1 MKFFSLIQGKQLK
14 KPIIWALSFCLLFT
28 QNLAFLNV
36 ASAWEGFDIGGE
48 TAFAASDD
56 EEVFDIMVLVV
67 EKDLLEENI
76 ALEGLIADYPS
87 ELIDTDTIS
96 ERIMRYAEDVQVNS
110 PRTIVKTLTYDPET
124 DSLLDVIT
132 ALENLYKNG
141 VENVSSRLVGAVFV
155 GQIPLPVVNKNGNRF
170 VSMFPLTDF
179 DDKYYIF
186 NPLTESFDKNDLVK
200 EPKMEVWHGILRA
213 PSFDGDS
220 IVSLEELNDLAK
232 FFDKNHLYHT
242 GEDEYAEFNRKIF
255 YGDLIDED
263 KRVNETSYKL
273 YQNYLTNMDDLAYLR
288 FNKHWAED
296 VAGTAVDDLGGILDT
311 LGGPSDEILDQEAA
325 GLAAAG
331 VTGVAADPGQRLM
344 DAMQGGG
351 SGDSYFDQLP
361 DIYSKQIIEKY
372 HVPFTQV
379 VYKAIA
385 QSNDFARY
393 TFRYAAETGGIDSV
407 PALIAMKDEFTKQY
421 LRTANDAIEEK
432 VNHFASVISVDLPI
446 VANSA
451 VSGTVGGLSLELGYK
466 NRSTR
471 CNGFFGAGCGKKYP
485 PFKVF
490 DWGTVNPFDLLGGTK
505 PLELSPIYFNNY
517 YTASDD
523 KMYING
529 VSEDALNSPKQCF
542 PYLGTMYEG
551 GDEYSVLTRSIR
563 SDNSSTGATTYHLAV
578 NGVGLSPAEAQNR
591 MNMGEGF
598 DFGMLIEGN
607 SEHGYPAFYND
618 SPLDESVDDSIADL
632 EEGDIILSIE
642 DMTYWI
648 STGIKKFSGPAIIPD
663 ALKDENK
670 APVINRKL
678 VKDHD
683 ITVTVPIDEVPMVLK
698 GSNQPWP
705 WPDKKYFSFETEVPL
720 IECKP
725 CSIYKEILGEEPP
738 EAGVASAMSFPQDP
752 GEDPF
757 VLSPFAPGFFK
768 IDDKYYYLSSEH
780 GGGGQT
786 LVRNQKE
793 LDDAVQSFNLNV
805 RNKKSGGKDEDKN
818 YWDKYSYFKVRYFD
832 TDSGDSGQILTTD
845 EIKLDHLS
853 PIYSLQSSSAAYRSN
868 DLKGCFY
875 SSAMLHDDRCFSMLA
890 TYPVLDVAGS
900 YEPFSRG
907 ARGLVVEYEGGSQYY
922 DSEYTSLAIADPDQ
936 ITGEIAYEHQFPAG
950 QKLMV
955 EDEDN
960 PGEYED
966 FDTHNEMFQLPSGR
980 EFEDVDDIYV
990 DACFNFLPAQFPNT
1004 GDSNGNSG
1012 SRWHNYDYYTEVIQM
1027 MNLFAKKE
1035 GKKNDNIPYGG
1046 SGRNVTVV
1054 DSTTMFDLGEAE
1066 GVDITVATFAERF
1079 GLWNGK
1085 DDDGNGIVDFSVNT
1099 ENQLVFDMVEA
1110 KAEYGLDPDNIY
1122 MVSRFLLGPRFDSY
1136 TNPLIFGS
1144 ELDPPEAGE
1153 YWYPLPL
1160 SSATFKPATDL
1171 VLKVKPDIAFTIPSL
1186 IIHNEPTNFTI
1197 GEQLNA
1203 GFAQSWPIDN
1213 PRYVAFVDKYGDV
1226 QKLDYPNLFDA
1237 ASVTQFGEDLEDVD
1251 VNGVAQ
1257 WNVYVDLFAQ
1267 TLLSIPGSSK
1277 LAEEAGGS
1285 VKEYVKNEIFD
1296 VSTHSDEE
1304 VSIFDSEE
1312 HSLKMLSADKDVI
1325 MDALYWNSLSVD
1337 DKHEYVLKYYLNQD
1351 LEAYVNDSYEG
1362 YEAAYLVFDGGTSDD
1377 GDFIDMAFN
1386 RAVEE
1391 DEYDEDIPEGD
1402 TFEEMFPDVDEHGN
1416 EKDKDNW
1423 KWIPF
1428 VLWITDELYPKLTEI
1443 WDFMADIPGHIGMVP
1458 ICGDKCFDAVQDCSV
1473 LTKIEISTDRV
1484 SAYSDGVS
1492 SILLTVEGFDQ
1503 NEKPFE
1509 NGEYPSLQINIS
1521 QDNLNPVLEIEKT
1534 DFKKTLDPEGKA
1546 YYKLLTTPNPGE
1558 VKVFVEALFS
1568 DEVKKN
1574 NTDIEDLSSEEI
1586 TLSTSAKSIDLLGS
1600 SSVMV
1605 AGDEEEIEVIAQL
1618 NGGGVLDPFANNEVT
1633 FDIVEGKDSVEFV
1646 DGYVVD
1652 AENGL
1657 ASVYIK
1663 PATKAGEVKIVARVS
1678 DGAVYADGIKD
1689 FSVVP
1694 AEPAKIRIITDTDVL
1709 VANNQSK
1716 ANVSFELYDKY
1727 DNQAYNAFTKV
1738 AVFIFGKAALDYEK
1752 DLDGLIPGVQ
1762 MNFVEG
1768 RASIEVLSE
1777 DEIGNANLYAV
1788 LLDYKLSNDLAVAV
1802 KNNEQIDFFGTIG
1815 ASKKFEVLGEAK
1827 MQLLLSQSQID
1838 ADGEGAAHVSAA
1850 LTSVS
1855 GDVLGGYNG
1864 PVSFNIMDGSIAEFS
1879 ELPPI
1884 YMTDGEMRAYIS
1896 STTKAGDVN
1905 IEVSAPGFASSSVDL
1920 TTLPGDAVK
1929 IELVS
1934 EDDVILTDSIAGT
1947 ILQAKLLDEY
1957 DNLAYLDQK
1966 VVAFGASAG
1975 TASMVEFI
1983 GETFV
1988 QTVEGKAEISVR
2000 SSGLSGFANLAAAA
2014 TDVEQAKLGLQ
2025 IKKRISEKFDFD
2037 EINPKALYINL
2048 LGSAFS
2054 DFGKD
2059 DLAASLLFKGQ
2070 SQAVLSTTAD
2080 DGDYL
2085 RSVFVDGYGQVDL
2098 VDSENVMA
2106 DLVLANDS
2114 FPYQKVNFF
2123 DGVTGGQLAEMFVV
2137 PKDGLDLEIV
2147 GPTGEEELSIADAL
2161 GGGSGDALAEP
2172 ESASFADYE
2181 EGILVQRITDIPTL
2195 PILKFNADESEIL
2208 IIDNDLTVGSIS
2220 KEGRVSVS
2228 SSLLTYK
2235 LPTEEDVDQTYFT
2248 LLLYYKGQ
2256 PLAQVMFKQ
2265 NFDANVQVL
2274 SSENEFENFWPGIY
2288 LKLFDDDS
2296 NYQLVSGFS
2305 RYSTSFNKGV
2315 YVVDTNQEMDSSMA
2329 PGLPYVSLESAGE
2342 TAGVGFGS
2350 GSGNKN
2356 MLLFAAGNTVGE
2368 SNLAYAGET
2377 GVLLG
2382 DPTISIDNAEED
2394 LVSDLSY
2401 YTKDV
2406 GSLVYSGD
2414 RTITELI
2421 SFDYN
2426 GDDREDLLIVYGD
2439 GKLRLLQNENS
2450 NKKYLDKGI
2459 VLNVVNGILS
2469 LSKIDINNDGFDD
2482 LIIGTDNSCI
2492 QGEQCLY
2499 IYENNEGSF
2508 DRKNLTLNTAAK
2520 IYEMYARDLNN
2531 DDLPDIA
2538 LSDSSGNVYVFWNED
2553 GEINPAG
2560 DKLGNFSIHVD
2571 GIEMIDDILVSYN
2584 GLPSESRPYFV
2595 EMTVKEEKYDFFI
2608 VGDKLYVR
2616 PGYSGPL
2623 PSPSPEEAYIDE
2635 YQIFEFDDY
2644 LGNLPET
2651 VSSTMQFL
2659 LPNHIP
2665 ALEGSTKTA
2674 IDLNGAP
2681 IELYDNIEHSIV
2693 LKNNTGS
2700 TITGLK
2706 LSDLTP
2712 SNQRIYETT
2721 LKCLDVGCS
2730 DDLYWEYT
2738 NPLHRNKVISGIS
2751 VPANGVRTIS
2761 FETTME
2767 KTPKVSLLLGDYELG
2782 AGDSHDLYFDILVRP
2797 DVNQAELI
2805 TYFKSGDEL
2814 DSDGR
2819 VEYEMV
2825 DVFAGVTEN
2834 PLEEEFK
2841 GWSGDEAASKTSAAS
2856 EDVDAATE
2864 EFDSEFGAVE
2874 DDAVSCQEVTCDE
2887 DEPTSVCFADVD
2899 CAEALKEAVDDY
2911 NANLEDGEDEL
2922 TVDNYCTYEFDSD
2935 PESDEDDLIEVHIDS
2950 LECVCTDWKENE
2962 EKPSGYPDVSDDD
2975 EDKKSLYEHGC
2986 YYKIES
2992 ALAENPDFNCG
3003 DPAFAEDPACV
3014 CLFENKGSFCEYE
3027 NADGDALFAGD
3038 PECVCQKSFE
3048 LPEDM
3053 EVDMTSLGPVGQK
3066 AKNVFDSL
3074 SFDADFDGLP
3084 NSWDSVQNGLQAV
3097 GDFAGATVNMV
3108 NDLADAAVG
3117 YVTDAIKAFKCSGAG
3132 CLPIPYNHAFLVP
3145 MDISGS
3151 GGVAMFAW
3159 GTPNPP
3165 FVSGLYPSNSVSSGR
3180 IYLSPT
3186 LTMGVGMALCLGPVQ
3201 AAACYAFALP
3211 MGMIPGIAEMCAM
3224 IDKLFQ
3230 KLINKAVE
3238 LINEAM
3244 DYINEGIEEATQG
3257 VVSASG
3263 SGVGQDSSE
3272 NGSNGNYGGS
3282 TSPLVFD
3289 MKSNIKIPGFPS
3301 VFTNWIDKQI
3311 DEIYSK
3317 ILGGLN
3323 IYLILPDFGSLIKD
3337 SIASMK
3343 NFGNMKSVHDF
3354 LRYVSKIPFIQIK
3367 GEDIQFK
3374 IPIIQKEQILKY
3386 ERQAKTFKK
3395 NIENQIKNIK
3405 EFWTCD
3411 DTAKHK
3417 TICDKF
3423 ILDATKFANSV
3434 QQNLN
3439 AIESYKKIPAMLQK
3453 WRTMEQKYAT
3463 QLICYMDAI
3472 MELVG
3477 GYMKRQAKII
3487 NDWMKAIRD
3496 MIDAIK
3502 SWKAILKLV
3511 LEYQESCDDCKSE
3524 RHGMLGFLLQLFVV
3538 IPEPPIIPFPKIPD
3552 IVFDISKIKMGA
3564 TVLWPDITFDGE
3576 PIILPDLPTL
3586 TLPEIIPEV
3595 FVQIPEIDVIPEFTF
3610 DFDLPDLP
3618 PLMLPTLPDLPK
3630 PFTVP
3635 TLPKLVVDIVATIK
3649 AILKLLCLIKQ
3660 ALIPI
3665 NEVTPLS
3672 ANLKTEIETLTN
3684 PGVTPVFP
3692 ISLALAIN
3700 WPEIEYKA
3708 PVEYRWTLHQ
3718 KYGVNTAAIYY
3729 VVEKAAM
3736 WWNDQVEKYVGKVNE
3751 GMSIVEDMAAS
3762 VTDVEALYDEY
3773 GKDFVEEQ
3781 YNKAKD
3787 AIDKKLKE
3795 KGINLPDSPDW
3806 IDVEVET
3813 DADFTHLIAYE
3824 QEFNMNDPK
3833 WAPYNKTLDEID
3845 YLDAGNYGYEG
3856 MSEMANLRNSVL
3868 AYANNVSSFEN
3879 INSFDAYDTLVA
3891 EKKNLIASSSLT
3903 EVSPAEIREF
3913 ERNYD
3918 PVIEIP
3924 LIAAADTASDRT
3936 EMTRMLI
3943 ALEQSL
3949 DTMGNT
3955 DTGDVSSAGNIVTDD
3970 TLSIFTGDEKE
3981 DVLNYNQEISND
3993 TQLMFI
3999 DADSDSDMDLIY
4011 TLGGDLYLKE
4021 NYEFEP
4027 DNPSDYPVLHNPE
4040 SLSSYSEGEIL
4051 SVQGYSV
4058 SGENNGVASVGFI
4071 PSLDPSVVGYEIF
4084 VYPSLLSEAGSYR
4097 FYAEVE
4103 ANDAFGAV
4111 GDVDGFSNIL
4121 NAPERDVYTSLSSF
4135 SISEEETVY
4144 ARDDTVFVIKN
4155 SSGFSV
4161 IEMELEEGEFYTATP
4176 SVGNATIQIF
4186 SGTLEKM
4193 KQGENIDK
4201 PLQEGN
4207 AFMIGDRM
4215 ILGESGG
4222 ADLEFS
4228 NGASMVL
4235 SGGEEFEI
4243 LDIQDEENPSVELS
4257 IANGNYYSRI
4267 YALSDNGGRSL
4278 VSSGVALAPN
4288 VCSDDTPPLPA
4299 LSSTDIYISVME
4311 TLTLDASAS
4320 FDPGGEIEAYYLDL
4334 DTAVDEDGDGDTL
4347 NDIDYWSDDDNLTD
4361 GPDADDVVDNDM
4373 TNPRFNVGPFD
4384 EIGDHQVALNIMDTA
4399 HHISSQIVN
4408 IHVYVPKINL
4418 DPVFVEVGVV
4428 SGDTEPPTGNM
4439 LYKLIRER
4447 AIPRVI
4453 DGKLKLFVDKETVVT
4468 DSANDAG
4475 QYVTSMDGTYVISDF
4490 VMDDVILVI
4499 NAAGEIIAE
4508 IDEKTGNFYV
4518 YEEKGYTY
4526 EIVEASPPNEST
4538 NAQII
4543 GPDGNTMATLY
4554 FVSDG
4559 NIAVDIYD
4567 EFEFTTT
4574 SVENLSGVDISDDDA
4589 EDEFEFMSF
4598 PATDPNYPGGAYLYY
4613 VTEGIVMTAIDSA
4626 GNIDLLDERMSIK
4639 KKDNQFDFD
4648 PFVYEL
4654 WFASDLGEMKIASIY
4669 VSPKGLF
4676 DKVQIVGPD
4685 DVPRKF
4691 PSGISPQYVIDS
4703 YMNTEDGEEF
4713 VESPFGD
4720 VKEGNIL
4727 EPPIPIYTDIAGR
4740 LKDYAMSL
4748 YYMGIIG
4755 GDTKLNPDMLA
4766 TRSEFVIMLLKMLC
4780 IVPRPEAYKGP
4791 SPFSDIPYT
4800 EEDLPYYYPFVKEG
4814 SLLEL
4819 VFGYGG
4825 EADPFTGK
4833 TPFKPGETI
4842 NLAETVAVILRGL
4855 EMKGVLDLSTAVPEA
4870 DEVWFDPLLDA
4881 AQNLTAYTADG
4892 VALKSATLITSE
4904 EAQDPG
4910 KLLTKE
4916 DLIELTF
4923 RVLDAFNC
4931 HDIDAD
4937 NDGMSDY
4944 CEEKWGIDDPDADE
4958 DDDGLINSLECLY
4971 GSDPFDPDTDDGG
4984 QTDGDEVLI
4993 HGTNPIYAIDDYPDT
5008 DGDGLTDI
5016 AETTI
5021 YGTDPNLFDTDGGG
5035 VGDGDEVLAQL
5046 DPLEKEDD
5054 APDGGD
5060 GGSDGSGDGDSDGDD
5075 GTGQIYETEPGIYLV
5090 PPACV
5095 TCPCLSTFKYKSDLR
5110 TGDVL
5115 YTIIV
5120 NNDPINPKIYA
5131 KSNEE
5136 QVQ

>member
-1 MKFFSLIQGKQLK
+1 M
-14 KPIIWALSFCLLFT
+14 
-28 QNLAFLNV
+28 
-36 ASAWEGFDIGGE
+36 ASAWDGFDIDIGGE

-56 EEVFDIMVLVV
+56 DEVFDIIALVV
-67 EKDLLEENI
+67 EKDLLEQNI

-87 ELIDTDTIS
+87 ELIDTDKIS
-96 ERIMRYAEDVQVNS
+96 ERIMRYAEDVQASS
-110 PRTIVKTLTYDPET
+110 PRTIVKVLTYDEEN
-124 DSLLDVIT
+124 DDLLDVIT

-141 VENVSSRLVGAVFV
+141 IENVTSRLVGTVFI

-170 VSMFPLTDF
+170 VSMFPMTDF

-186 NPLTESFDKNDLVK
+186 NPLTETFDKNDKV
-200 EPKMEVWHGILRA
+200 ENPQMEVWHGILRA

-242 GEDEYAEFNRKIF
+242 GVDEYAEFNRKIF
-255 YGDLIDED
+255 YGDLVDED
-263 KRVNETSYKL
+263 KRINETSYKL
-273 YQNYLTNMDDLAYLR
+273 YQNYLDNMDDLAYLR

-296 VAGTAVDDLGGILDT
+296 IAGTAVEDLGGILEA
-311 LGGPSDEILDQEAA
+311 LGPSQDVLDQEKA

-331 VTGVAADPGQRLM
+331 VTGVSENPGQRLM
-344 DAMQGGG
+344 DAMQGGTDG
-351 SGDSYFDQLP
+351 SSYFDQLP
-361 DIYSKQIIEKY
+361 DIHSKQIIEKY

-379 VYKAIA
+379 VSKAIA

-393 TFRYAAETGGIDSV
+393 TFRYMAENGGIDSV

-432 VNHFASVISVDLPI
+432 VNHLASVISEDLPI
-446 VANSA
+446 VSNTE
-451 VSGTVGGLSLELGYK
+451 VSGTVGIDSLELAYSNK
-466 NRSTR
+466 STR
-471 CNGFFGAGCGKKYP
+471 CNGAFGSGCGSKYP

-490 DWGTVNPFDLLGGTK
+490 DWFSLDPFDFLNGTRV
-505 PLELSPIYFNNY
+505 LEESPIYFNNY
-517 YTASDD
+517 YTSENT
-523 KMYING
+523 MYING
-529 VSEDALNSPKQCF
+529 VSEENLTSPKQCF
-542 PYLGTMYEG
+542 PYLGTMYEDG
-551 GDEYSVLTRSIR
+551 GEYSVLTRSIR
-563 SDNSSTGATTYHLAV
+563 SDDVSTGGTTYHLAV
-578 NGVGLSPAEAQNR
+578 NGVGLSPAEAQDR
-591 MNMGEGF
+591 MKMGESF

-607 SEHGYPAFYND
+607 DEYGYPAFYSN
-618 SPLDESVDDSIADL
+618 SPIGGGPGSVADL
-632 EEGDIILSIE
+632 DEGDIILSIE

-648 STGIKKFSGPAIIPD
+648 STSIKQYSGPSIIPD
-663 ALKDENK
+663 AFQDKNK

-678 VKDHD
+678 VKDSD
-683 ITVTVPIDEVPMVLK
+683 ITVTVPIDEVPTPLK
-698 GSNQPWP
+698 GESASWP
-705 WPDKKYFSFETEVPL
+705 WQSDKKYFSFETEAPL

-725 CSIYKEILGEEPP
+725 CSFYKSFFDEEPP
-738 EAGVASAMSFPQDP
+738 EAGVASAMTLGQYENGDP
-752 GEDPF
+752 V

-780 GGGGQT
+780 GNGGQV
-786 LVRNQKE
+786 LIRNQKE
-793 LDDAVQSFNLNV
+793 LDDAVNNFNLNV
-805 RNKKSGGKDEDKN
+805 RNKKSGGNDEGKN
-818 YWDKYSYFKVRYFD
+818 YWDKYSYFKIRYFD
-832 TDSGDSGQILTTD
+832 SDAGDSGQILTTS
-845 EIKLDHLS
+845 EIKMGDLS
-853 PIYSLQSSSAAYRSN
+853 PIYSLQSSSDAYKKN

-875 SSAMLHDDRCFSMLA
+875 SSTMLHDDRCFSMLA

-900 YEPFSRG
+900 YEPFSSNG
-907 ARGLVVEYEGGSQYY
+907 SGLVVEYEGGSQYY
-922 DSEYTSLAIADPDQ
+922 DDEYTSLAVADQ
-936 ITGEIAYEHQFPAG
+936 VTGELVYEHQFPAG

-955 EDEDN
+955 EDSDN
-960 PGEYED
+960 PGQYED
-966 FDTHNEMFQLPSGR
+966 YETHNEMFQLPSGR
-980 EFEDVDDIYV
+980 EFEDVDNIYV
-990 DACFNFLPAQFPNT
+990 DACFNFLPAELPNK
-1004 GDSNGNSG
+1004 SSG
-1012 SRWHNYDYYTEVIQM
+1012 SRWHSYDYYTEVIQM
-1027 MNLFAKKE
+1027 MNSYINKE
-1035 GKKNDNIPYGG
+1035 GKKNDNIPYGAT
-1046 SGRNVTVV
+1046 GRNVTVV
-1054 DSTTMFDLGEAE
+1054 DSTDMFKLGKIVVENDDE
-1066 GVDITVATFAERF
+1066 EEVEVGITIATFAQRF
-1079 GLWNGK
+1079 GLWDGK
-1085 DDDGNGIVDFSVNT
+1085 DNDGDGVTDFTVNT
-1099 ENQLVFDMVEA
+1099 ENELVFDIDEA

-1136 TNPLIFGS
+1136 KNPLIFGS
-1144 ELDPPEAGE
+1144 QPETPEAGE

-1160 SSATFKPATDL
+1160 GSATFNPATDL
-1171 VLKVKPDIAFTIPSL
+1171 ILKVKPNIAFTIPSL

-1197 GEQLNA
+1197 AQQMNA
-1203 GFAQSWPIDN
+1203 GFVQSLPVDN
-1213 PRYVAFVDKYGDV
+1213 PRYVAFVDKHGDV
-1226 QKLDYPNLFDA
+1226 QELVYPNLFDA
-1237 ASVTQFGEDLEDVD
+1237 ASVTQFGDDLEDVE

-1267 TLLSIPGSSK
+1267 SVLSMPGSSK

-1285 VKEYVKNEIFD
+1285 VKEFVKNEIFD
-1296 VSTHSDEE
+1296 VSTKSNEE
-1304 VSIFDSEE
+1304 VSVFDNDA
-1312 HSLKMLSADKDVI
+1312 HNLKMLSADKDVI
-1325 MDALYWNSLSVD
+1325 KDALYWNSLSVD

-1351 LEAYVNDSYEG
+1351 LDAYVSDSYEG
-1362 YEAAYLVFDGGTSDD
+1362 YEAAYLVFDGGTSDE

-1386 RAVEE
+1386 RATEE
-1391 DEYDEDIPEGD
+1391 EEYDPDVPDGD
-1402 TFEEMFPDVDEHGN
+1402 TFEEMFPDVDENGN
-1416 EKDKDNW
+1416 KKDKDNW

-1428 VLWITDELYPKLTEI
+1428 VLWITDELIPKVSEI
-1443 WDFMADIPGHIGMVP
+1443 WDFVSDVPGHIGIVP
-1458 ICGDKCFDAVQDCSV
+1458 ICGDKCFEAIQDCSV
-1473 LTKIEISTDRV
+1473 LTKIKISVDRV

-1492 SILLTVEGFDQ
+1492 NILLTVEGFDQ
-1503 NEKPFE
+1503 DEKPFK
-1509 NGEYPSLQINIS
+1509 NGEYPELKINIS
-1521 QDNLNPVLEIEKT
+1521 QDNLNPVFEIEKT
-1534 DFKKTLDPEGKA
+1534 DLQKTLDPQGKA
-1546 YYKLLTTPNPGE
+1546 YYKLLTTPNPGQ
-1558 VKVFVEALFS
+1558 VKVSVQALFS
-1568 DEVKKN
+1568 DGVKKN
-1574 NTDIEDLSSEEI
+1574 NTDIEDLTSNEL
-1586 TLSTSAKSIDLLGS
+1586 TLSTAAKNIDVLGS

-1605 AGDEEEIEVIAQL
+1605 AGDEEEVEVIAQL

-1633 FDIVEGKDSVEFV
+1633 FEVIEGKDSVEFV
-1646 DGYVVD
+1646 GDYVVD
-1652 AENGL
+1652 AKQGL
-1657 ASVYIK
+1657 AYAYIK
-1663 PATKAGEVKIVARVS
+1663 PTTKAGEVKIIASVT
-1678 DGAVYADGIKD
+1678 DGAIYADGIKD
-1689 FSVVP
+1689 FAVVP
-1694 AEPAKIRIITDTDVL
+1694 ADPAKIKIKSDTDVL

-1716 ANVSFELYDKY
+1716 ANVAFELYDKY
-1727 DNQAYNAFTKV
+1727 DNQTYNAFTKV
-1738 AVFIFGKAALDYEK
+1738 AVFIFGDAALDYEK

-1777 DEIGNANLYAV
+1777 DKIGSANLYAV
-1788 LLDYKLSNDLAVAV
+1788 LLDYKLSNELAVAV
-1802 KNNEQIDFFGTIG
+1802 KNNEQIDFSGTIG
-1815 ASKKFEVLGEAK
+1815 ASKKFDVLGEAK
-1827 MQLLLSQSQID
+1827 MQLVLSQGQID
-1838 ADGEGAAHVSAA
+1838 ADGQGAAHVSAA
-1850 LTSVS
+1850 LTSAN
-1855 GDVLGGYNG
+1855 GEVLNGYNG
-1864 PVSFNIMDGSIAEFS
+1864 PVSFNIMDRSIAEFS
-1879 ELPPI
+1879 EIAPM
-1884 YMTDGEMRAYIS
+1884 YMEDGEARTYIS

-1920 TTLPGDAVK
+1920 TTLPGDAVR
-1929 IELVS
+1929 IELTS
-1934 EDDVILTDSIAGT
+1934 EDDVILTDSVTGT
-1947 ILQAKLLDEY
+1947 ILQAKLMDQY

-1966 VVAFGASAG
+1966 VVAFGASIG

-1988 QTVEGKAEISVR
+1988 QTVEGKADISVR
-2000 SSGLSGFANLAAAA
+2000 SSGLSGFSNLAAAA
-2014 TDVEQAKLGLQ
+2014 TDLEQGKLGLQ

-2037 EINPKALYINL
+2037 EMNPKALYINL

-2080 DGDYL
+2080 NQDYL
-2085 RSVFVDGYGQVDL
+2085 RSVFVDGYGQIDL
-2098 VDSENVMA
+2098 VDSENVIA
-2106 DLVLANDS
+2106 DLILANDS

-2123 DGVTGGQLAEMFVV
+2123 DSVTGGQLAEMFVV

-2147 GPTGEEELSIADAL
+2147 GPTGDEKLNLEDAL
-2161 GGGSGDALAEP
+2161 GGGGADGVSDSEA
-2172 ESASFADYE
+2172 ASFADYE

-2195 PILKFNADESEIL
+2195 PILKFNNDESEIL
-2208 IIDNDLTVGSIS
+2208 IVDNDVTVGAVS

-2265 NFDANVQVL
+2265 DFGTDVQVL

-2296 NYQLVSGFS
+2296 NYKFVSAFS

-2315 YVVDTNQEMDSSMA
+2315 YVVDTNQEMNASMA
-2329 PGLPYVSLESAGE
+2329 PGLSYVSLESAGE

-2368 SNLAYAGET
+2368 SNLSYAGEA

-2382 DPTISIDNAEED
+2382 DPTISIDNTEDD

-2414 RTITELI
+2414 KTISELI

-2426 GDDREDLLIVYGD
+2426 GDDREDLLIVYDD

-2450 NKKYLDKGI
+2450 NKRFADKGI
-2459 VLNVVNGILS
+2459 VLNVINGILS
-2469 LSKIDINNDGFDD
+2469 LSKIDINNDGYDD

-2508 DRKNLTLNTAAK
+2508 ERNPLGLNTSAK

-2571 GIEMIDDILVSYN
+2571 GIEMIDDILVSYD
-2584 GLPSESRPYFV
+2584 GLPSEAAPYFV
-2595 EMTVKEEKYDFFI
+2595 EMTVKEKNYDFFI
-2608 VGDKLYVR
+2608 LDTRIYVR

-2635 YQIFEFDDY
+2635 YQVLGFDDY
-2644 LGNLPET
+2644 LSDLPET

-2659 LPNHIP
+2659 LPQYIP

-2674 IDLNGAP
+2674 VDLNGAP
-2681 IELYDNIEHSIV
+2681 IELYDRIEHKIV

-2700 TITGLK
+2700 KITGLK

-2712 SNQRIYETT
+2712 SNQKIYETT

-2730 DDLYWEYT
+2730 DDLDWEYAS
-2738 NPLHRNKVISGIS
+2738 PLHRNKVISGVS

-2767 KTPKVSLLLGDYELG
+2767 KTPKVSLVLGDYELG
-2782 AGDSHDLYFDILVRP
+2782 AEDSHDLYFDILVRP
-2797 DVNQAELI
+2797 DVNQPDENGAEYI
-2805 TYFKSGDEL
+2805 TYFKSEDVL
-2814 DSDGR
+2814 DADGH
-2819 VEYEMV
+2819 VEYEQDDISTSV
-2825 DVFAGVTEN
+2825 DVN

-2841 GWSGDEAASKTSAAS
+2841 GWSGDEAASKTKSAS
-2856 EDVDAATE
+2856 NDVADAVDD
-2864 EFDSEFGAVE
+2864 FDSEFGAVE

-2887 DEPTSVCFADVD
+2887 EAPTSICFADVD
-2899 CAEALKEAVDDY
+2899 CAEALQEAVDDY
-2911 NANLEDGEDEL
+2911 NANLEDGDVAL
-2922 TVDNYCTYEFDSD
+2922 TVGNYCDYEY
-2935 PESDEDDLIEVHIDS
+2935 DEDPDDDDNEPIKINQGS
-2950 LECVCTDWKENE
+2950 LECVCSDPGMKMNE
-2962 EKPSGYPDVSDDD
+2962 KNEDSD
-2975 EDKKSLYEHGC
+2975 EFAQGC
-2986 YYKIES
+2986 YKLLNDALMS
-2992 ALAENPDFNCG
+2992 AEEANMTFNCG
-3003 DPAFAEDPACV
+3003 DPASANDPACV
-3014 CLFENKGSFCEYE
+3014 CMEKNKGSFCEYE
-3027 NADGDALFAGD
+3027 DSEGTELFAGD
-3038 PECVCQKSFE
+3038 PECLCQKSFE

-3053 EVDMTSLGPVGQK
+3053 EVDMTALGAVGQK
-3066 AKNVFDSL
+3066 AKDIFDSF
-3074 SFDADFDGLP
+3074 SFDTDFDGLP
-3084 NSWDSVQNGLQAV
+3084 NSWDSVQNNLQNVADLV
-3097 GDFAGATVNMV
+3097 GGSISLV
-3108 NDLADAAVG
+3108 NDLAAAATG
-3117 YVTDAIKAFKCSGAG
+3117 YVTNALKALKCSGAG

-3145 MDISGS
+3145 MEISGS

-3165 FVSGLYPSNSVSSGR
+3165 FVSWLYPSNSVSAGR

-3201 AAACYAFALP
+3201 AAACYVFALP
-3211 MGMIPGIAEMCAM
+3211 MGMVPGIKEMCAK

-3230 KLINKAVE
+3230 KFVNKAAELINKAV
-3238 LINEAM
+3238 
-3244 DYINEGIEEATQG
+3244 DKINEGLDKATMG
-3257 VVSASG
+3257 IVSTSASG
-3263 SGVGQDSSE
+3263 SGQNSS
-3272 NGSNGNYGGS
+3272 GSGHNGNYGGS

-3311 DEIYSK
+3311 NEIYSK

-3323 IYLILPDFGSLIKD
+3323 IYLILPDFGSLVSD

-3367 GEDIQFK
+3367 GETIQFK

-3386 ERQAKTFKK
+3386 ERQALTFKK
-3395 NIENQIKNIK
+3395 NIENQIENIE

-3423 ILDATKFANSV
+3423 ILDATKFVNSV
-3434 QQNLN
+3434 QKNLD
-3439 AIESYKKIPAMLQK
+3439 AIESYKRIPTMLQE

-3496 MIDAIK
+3496 MIEAIK
-3502 SWKAILKLV
+3502 SWKAILKLIV
-3511 LEYQESCDDCKSE
+3511 EYQESCDDCKSE
-3524 RHGMLGFLLQLFVV
+3524 RHGLLGLLLQLFVV

-3595 FVQIPEIDVIPEFTF
+3595 FIEIPEMDTIPEFTF

-3635 TLPKLVVDIVATIK
+3635 TLPKLVVDIITTIK

-3665 NEVTPLS
+3665 NEVTPIS
-3672 ANLKTEIETLTN
+3672 ANLKTTIETLTN

-3718 KYGVNTAAIYY
+3718 KYGANTAAIYY

-3736 WWNDQVEKYVGKVNE
+3736 SWNSKVEEYVGKVNE
-3751 GMSIVEDMAAS
+3751 GMQFLEQMANAA
-3762 VTDVEALYDEY
+3762 TDVEGLYNAAKDELS
-3773 GKDFVEEQ
+3773 DE

-3795 KGINLPDSPDW
+3795 NGINMPDKLPDW
-3806 IDVEVET
+3806 VDVEFES

-3824 QEFNMNDPK
+3824 EEFNMNDPK
-3833 WAPYNKTLDEID
+3833 WAPYNKTLDEIN
-3845 YLDAGNYGYEG
+3845 YLDVGNYEYEG
-3856 MSEMANLRNSVL
+3856 MSDMANLRNSIL
-3868 AYANNVSSFEN
+3868 AYANNVSGFEN
-3879 INSFDAYDTLVA
+3879 INSFDAYYTLVA
-3891 EKKNLIASSSLT
+3891 EKRNLIASSSLT

-3918 PVIEIP
+3918 PVVEIP

-3936 EMTRMLI
+3936 DMERMLI
-3943 ALEQSL
+3943 ALQQSL
-3949 DTMGNT
+3949 DTMGEN
-3955 DTGDVSSAGNIVTDD
+3955 DAGDVSSAGDDILTDD
-3970 TLSIFTGDEKE
+3970 TLSIFVDDEKE
-3981 DVLNYNQEISND
+3981 DVLNYNQEISD
-3993 TQLMFI
+3993 ETQLMFI
-3999 DADSDSDMDLIY
+3999 DADSDEDMDLIY

-4027 DNPSDYPVLHNPE
+4027 EDPSDYPVLHNPE
-4040 SLSSYSEGEIL
+4040 PLSSYSDGEML

-4084 VYPSLLSEAGSYR
+4084 VYPSLLSDEGSYR
-4097 FYAEVE
+4097 FYAGVE
-4103 ANDAFGAV
+4103 ANGVFGAV
-4111 GDVDGFSNIL
+4111 GDVDGFSNAF

-4135 SISEEETVY
+4135 SLSEGETVY
-4144 ARDDTVFVIKN
+4144 ARNDTVFVIKN
-4155 SSGFSV
+4155 SSGFTV
-4161 IEMELEEGEFYTATP
+4161 VEMELEEGEFYTATP
-4176 SVGNATIQIF
+4176 SVGDATIQIF
-4186 SGTLEKM
+4186 SGALEKM
-4193 KQGENIDK
+4193 KEGENQDK
-4201 PLQEGN
+4201 TLQEGN
-4207 AFMIGDRM
+4207 AFMIGDRI
-4215 ILGESGG
+4215 ILGGSGG
-4222 ADLEFS
+4222 ADLKFS
-4228 NGASMVL
+4228 NGASMFL

-4243 LDIQDEENPSVELS
+4243 LDIQDENNPAVELS
-4257 IANGNYYSRI
+4257 IANGNYYSEI
-4267 YALSDNGGRSL
+4267 YSLSGDGERSF

-4299 LSSTDIYISVME
+4299 LSSTDKYISVME

-4334 DTAVDEDGDGDTL
+4334 DTAVDDDGDGDTL
-4347 NDIDYWSDDDNLTD
+4347 NDVDYWSDDDNATD

-4373 TNPRFNVGPFD
+4373 TNPRFNIGPYD
-4384 EIGDHQVALNIMDTA
+4384 EVGDHQVALNVMDTA

-4418 DPVFVEVGVV
+4418 DPVFVDVGIV

-4453 DGKLKLFVDKETVVT
+4453 DDKLKLFIDKETIIT
-4468 DSANDAG
+4468 TSANEAG
-4475 QYVTSMDGTYVISDF
+4475 QYVTSTDGTYVISDF
-4490 VMDDVILVI
+4490 VMDDIILVI

-4508 IDEKTGNFYV
+4508 INEKTGNFYV

-4526 EIVEASPPNEST
+4526 EIIEASPPNEST

-4567 EFEFTTT
+4567 EFEFTST
-4574 SVENLSGVDISDDDA
+4574 SVENLSGVDISDDID

-4598 PATDPNYPGGAYLYY
+4598 SATDPNYPGGAYLYY
-4613 VTEGIVMTAIDSA
+4613 VTEGMIMAAIDTA

-4654 WFASDLGEMKIASIY
+4654 WFASEAGEKRIASIY
-4669 VSPKGLF
+4669 VSPKGMF

-4703 YMNTEDGEEF
+4703 YINTEDGEEF
-4713 VESPFGD
+4713 VGSPFEE

-4727 EPPIPIYTDIAGR
+4727 EPPIPIYTDIAGK

-4755 GDTKLNPDMLA
+4755 GDTQLNPDMLA

-4791 SPFSDIPYT
+4791 SPFSDIPYS
-4800 EEDLPYYYPFVKEG
+4800 ESDLPYYYPFVKEG

-4825 EADPFTGK
+4825 EVDPFTGK

-4842 NLAETVAVILRGL
+4842 NLAETIAVILRGL
-4855 EMKGVLDLSTAVPEA
+4855 EMKDVLDLSTAVPDA
-4870 DEVWFDPLLDA
+4870 DEVWFDPLLEA
-4881 AQNLTAYTADG
+4881 AQNLTAYAKGG
-4892 VALKSATLITSE
+4892 VSLKSATLITSE

-4931 HDIDAD
+4931 HDIDDD

-4958 DDDGLINSLECLY
+4958 DNDGLINSMECLY

-5021 YGTDPNLFDTDGGG
+5021 YGTDPSMFDTDGGG
-5035 VGDGDEVLAQL
+5035 IGDGDEVLAQL
-5046 DPLEKEDD
+5046 DPLDD
-5054 APDGGD
+5054 GDDVPNDGD
-5060 GGSDGSGDGDSDGDD
+5060 GGSNGSVDGDSDGGN

-5090 PPACV
+5090 PPACI

-5131 KSNEE
+5131 KSNEQ